1 MQNNLIKRILIAKFT
16 FNNIKNAN
24 IEQIFLDLIEAI
36 FFFFVKKILIYTLYS
51 NL

>member
-16 FNNIKNAN
+16 FNNTKNAN
-24 IEQIFLDLIEAI
+24 IKQIFLDSIEAT
-36 FFFFVKKILIYTLYS
+36 FFFFVKKILIYTLYP